1 MHASVYKCY
10 KKNNLSNST
19 PEQEKEFP
27 AVHIADSSSPADDD
41 TPPEEGESPLAR
53 VSCLII
59 GGKGRDNGKVPNKAR
74 DEYVVKITRTDD
86 NEIRDV
92 EGEEYRLLEKLSH
105 RNIIK
110 AHDFYPHE
118 VMGPHL
124 VLEYIDGVN
133 LLEHIATYHAA

>member
-1 MHASVYKCY
+1 M
-10 KKNNLSNST
+10 
-19 PEQEKEFP
+19 
-27 AVHIADSSSPADDD
+27 
-41 TPPEEGESPLAR
+41 
-53 VSCLII
+53 
-59 GGKGRDNGKVPNKAR
+59 PNK
-74 DEYVVKITRTDD
+74 DEFVVKITRTDD

-124 VLEYIDGVN
+124 VLEYVDGVN
-133 LLEHIATYHAA
+133 LLEHIATYHVA